1 MNKKLFA
8 LLTSAAMM
16 AACAPSVF
24 ADDAAA
30 APTATLKFVADK
42 TTVAP
47 GEDVNF
53 DVYVTGDVM
62 ITTLQFTLDATGGEI
77 ATDIQTDAKT
87 GNKVD
92 NAFKWDEDSSDLL
105 QWGKKNRGYIGGT
118 LADMTAEQLA
128 PFNGAAKDY
137 MVLGYDVDQ
146 AGANPAKEGTDGQI
160 KIGTIAVKAGE
171 SGEVKL
177 DSTTLK
183 MANYLSGNPGDEG
196 REVMNANVTTEPGV
210 VTIGGAAPTSSE
222 EESKAPESSATE
234 SKAADSSATESKA
247 PASSTKAA
255 DSSSKAATTNNNST
269 TTKSTSSTAKTNNTN
284 DNKNTGAAS
293 TAAVALVGAA
303 AALVVVSKK
312 RK

>member
-24 ADDAAA
+24 ADDTAAA
-30 APTATLKFVADK
+30 KEATLKFVADK

-183 MANYLSGNPGDEG
+183 MANYLSGNPGDEN
-196 REVMNANVTTEPGV
+196 REVMNANVTTVPAV
-210 VTIGGAAPTSSE
+210 VTISGTAATSSE
-222 EESKAPESSATE
+222 EESKAESSAVE
-234 SKAADSSATESKA
+234 SKAAESSVAESKA

>member
-30 APTATLKFVADK
+30 AKEATLKFVADK

-183 MANYLSGNPGDEG
+183 MANYLSGNPGDEN
-196 REVMNANVTTEPGV
+196 REVMNANVTTEPAV
-210 VTIGGAAPTSSE
+210 VTISGTAATSSE
-222 EESKAPESSATE
+222 EESKAESSAVE
-234 SKAADSSATESKA
+234 SKAAESSAAESKA

>member
-24 ADDAAA
+24 ADDTAAA
-30 APTATLKFVADK
+30 KEATLKFVADK

-105 QWGKKNRGYIGGT
+105 QWGKKNRGYVGGT

-183 MANYLSGNPGDEG
+183 MANYLSGNPGDEN
-196 REVMNANVTTEPGV
+196 REVMNANVTTEPAV
-210 VTIGGAAPTSSE
+210 VTISGTAATSSE
-222 EESKAPESSATE
+222 AP
-234 SKAADSSATESKA
+234 KQDSSSEAPKQDSSSEAAPK
-247 PASSTKAA
+247 PASSSEAAKA

>member
-24 ADDAAA
+24 ADDTAAA
-30 APTATLKFVADK
+30 KEATLKFVADK

-53 DVYVTGDVM
+53 DVYVSGDVLL
-62 ITTLQFTLDATGGEI
+62 TTLQFTLDVTGGEI
-77 ATDIQTDAKT
+77 ASDVQVNART
-87 GNKVD
+87 GNKED
-92 NAFKWDEDSSDLL
+92 KAFKFDPDGTALL
-105 QWGKKNRGYIGGT
+105 QWGTNGAYTGAT
-118 LADMTAEQLA
+118 LADMTEEQLK

-137 MVLGYDVDQ
+137 MVLGFDTNQ
-146 AGANPAKEGTDGQI
+146 IGGNPKEDTADNQI
-160 KIGTIAVKAGE
+160 KIGSISVKAGE
-171 SGEVKL
+171 SGEVKM
-177 DSTTLK
+177 DSTTLA
-183 MANYLSGNPGDEG
+183 MGNYLGGKPGDEN
-196 REVMNANVTTEPGV
+196 RDVLNATIKTEPAV

-234 SKAADSSATESKA
+234 SKAPESSATESKA

>member
-24 ADDAAA
+24 ADDTAAA
-30 APTATLKFVADK
+30 KEATLKFVADK

-105 QWGKKNRGYIGGT
+105 QWGKKNRGYVGGT

-183 MANYLSGNPGDEG
+183 MANYLSGNPGDEN
-196 REVMNANVTTEPGV
+196 REVMNANVTTEPAV
-210 VTIGGAAPTSSE
+210 VTISGTAATSSE
-222 EESKAPESSATE
+222 EESKAESSAVE
-234 SKAADSSATESKA
+234 SKAAESSAAESKA

>member
-24 ADDAAA
+24 ADDTAAA
-30 APTATLKFVADK
+30 KEATLKFVADK

-183 MANYLSGNPGDEG
+183 MANYLSGNPGDEN
-196 REVMNANVTTEPGV
+196 REVLNANVTTEPAV
-210 VTIGGAAPTSSE
+210 VTISGTAATSSE
-222 EESKAPESSATE
+222 EESKAESSAVE
-234 SKAADSSATESKA
+234 SKAAESSAAESKA

>member
-24 ADDAAA
+24 ADDTAAA
-30 APTATLKFVADK
+30 KEATLKFVADK

-183 MANYLSGNPGDEG
+183 MANYLSGNPGAEN
-196 REVMNANVTTEPGV
+196 REVMNANVTTEPAV
-210 VTIGGAAPTSSE
+210 VTIDGAAPTSSE
-222 EESKAPESSATE
+222 AP
-234 SKAADSSATESKA
+234 KQDSSSEAPKQDSSSEAAPK
-247 PASSTKAA
+247 PASSSEAAKA
-255 DSSSKAATTNNNST
+255 DSSSKAVTPNNNST